1 MARRSSAFQQQKFG
15 VDEVYKLFPEYVI
28 LKVNDF
34 NRWSRV
40 PLDQWAYFLANTEI
54 PEDAD
59 APGLQEARE
68 KLRFARMS
76 REEQAAYR
84 RYIDN
89 RVILADQIVTA
100 RGEGKLEG
108 HAEGY
113 LQGREKGRE
122 EERIAVAR
130 KLKSMGLPDMDIAKA
145 TSLTL
150 EELKQL

>member
-1 MARRSSAFQQQKFG
+1 
-15 VDEVYKLFPEYVI
+15 
-28 LKVNDF
+28 
-34 NRWSRV
+34 
-40 PLDQWAYFLANTEI
+40 
-54 PEDAD
+54 
-59 APGLQEARE
+59 
-68 KLRFARMS
+68 MS

>member
-1 MARRSSAFQQQKFG
+1 
-15 VDEVYKLFPEYVI
+15 
-28 LKVNDF
+28 
-34 NRWSRV
+34 
-40 PLDQWAYFLANTEI
+40 
-54 PEDAD
+54 
-59 APGLQEARE
+59 
-68 KLRFARMS
+68 MS

-113 LQGREKGRE
+113 LQGRE